1 MVERSEA
8 AGVVMAMSQ
17 ERRACLGLWV
27 LLLLG
32 AGMEEVV
39 EGCSC
44 HPAHPQQ
51 LFCSAEIGKL
61 LTPVFTRTKVKN
73 IKAAVFN
80 NSRKLTLSLSDCECN
95 NQKGGYGFKMGGMAL
110 PPD

>member
-1 MVERSEA
+1 MVAECLSSG
-8 AGVVMAMSQ
+8 GVVRVIMAMSQ
-17 ERRACLGLWV
+17 ERSACLGLWV

-32 AGMEEVV
+32 AGMKEVV

-61 LTPVFTRTKVKN
+61 TTEATTAAHSRLCSVLFAGKFSVLLAVNAKNSKRENSNHRFTDHL
-73 IKAAVFN
+73 I
-80 NSRKLTLSLSDCECN
+80 
-95 NQKGGYGFKMGGMAL
+95 Y
-110 PPD
+110 

>member
-1 MVERSEA
+1 
-8 AGVVMAMSQ
+8 MALSQ
-17 ERRACLGLWV
+17 ERSACLGLWV

-51 LFCSAEIGKL
+51 LFCSAEIGELITEDPFNFCSLKS
-61 LTPVFTRTKVKN
+61 

-80 NSRKLTLSLSDCECN
+80 TDRELTV
-95 NQKGGYGFKMGGMAL
+95 KAII
-110 PPD
+110 

>member
-1 MVERSEA
+1 
-8 AGVVMAMSQ
+8 MAMSQ
-17 ERRACLGLWV
+17 ERSACLGLWV

-61 LTPVFTRTKVKN
+61 LSGDQIHFLSTQIKGRN
-73 IKAAVFN
+73 IKAA
-80 NSRKLTLSLSDCECN
+80 
-95 NQKGGYGFKMGGMAL
+95 AL
-110 PPD
+110 Q